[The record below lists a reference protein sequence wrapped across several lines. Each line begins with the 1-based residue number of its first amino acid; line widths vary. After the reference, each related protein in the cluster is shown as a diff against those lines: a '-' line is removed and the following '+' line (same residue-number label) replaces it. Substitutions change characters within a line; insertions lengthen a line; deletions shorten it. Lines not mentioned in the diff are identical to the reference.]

1 LGQDAYAMTRSAR
14 LQSLAKVNLDLR
26 VLHKRPDGFHE
37 LRTVF
42 QTISLADTISIDYT
56 PARRTELLMEDA
68 LAIPDN
74 LVLRAARA
82 VLDVMKVHAKIQF
95 RLNKRIP
102 MGAGLGG
109 GSSNA
114 AAVLLA
120 LPVLAGHGLPLETLW
135 RLGAEL
141 GSDVPFFLNGGT
153 AVALGRGTEIYNLP
167 EIKQEAV
174 LVIATGIHVA
184 TGPAYQALARPFI
197 DDLGSDGEGL
207 TSTDLSRRINGFQ
220 RFVRTLGEVRSAKAA
235 SASSVN
241 DFESV
246 VFQQHPRLKAMWG
259 ALRKQSA
266 GARMTGSGSA
276 LFGVFDSTAKRDAA
290 RKILEGERVLR
301 GATVVVAN
309 LVNGRAYRRLWQRQ
323 LAQHLVPSRFAAE
336 SDPFVTESEF
346 IWPPRS
352 RYAR

>member
-1 LGQDAYAMTRSAR
+1 MIRSVR

-26 VLHKRPDGFHE
+26 VLHKRADGFHE

-42 QTISLADTISIDYT
+42 QTISLADTIEIDYE
-56 PARRTELLMEDA
+56 PARRTELLIEDA

-82 VLDVMKVHAKIQF
+82 VLDEMKVHARIRF
-95 RLNKRIP
+95 RLKKRIP

-120 LPVLAGHGLPLETLW
+120 LPVLAGREVSLGELVE
-135 RLGAEL
+135 LGAQL

-153 AVALGRGTEIYNLP
+153 AVALGRGTEMYNLP
-167 EIKQEAV
+167 EIKEEPA
-174 LVIATGIHVA
+174 LVIASGIHVA
-184 TGPAYQALARPFI
+184 TGPAYQALARPP
-197 DDLGSDGEGL
+197 GDGECL
-207 TSTDLSRRINGFQ
+207 TSPGLSRKINDFQ
-220 RFVRTLGEVRSAKAA
+220 LFVRTLSESRSAEAA
-235 SASSVN
+235 SASSAN

-259 ALRKQSA
+259 RLRKQSI

-276 LFGVFDSTAKRDAA
+276 LFAVFGSAVERDAA
-290 RKILEGERVLR
+290 RKVLEEDRVLR
-301 GATVVVAN
+301 GAAVMAAS
-309 LVNGRAYRRLWQRQ
+309 LVSGRAYQRLWRRQ
-323 LAQHLVPSRFAAE
+323 LAQHVTPSRLQAE
-336 SDPFVTESEF
+336 SDL
-346 IWPPRS
+346 IWPLRS